1 MTTAND
7 QPVTLPGAALML
19 ALAGASAVT
28 GGAWALVAAILGK
41 PSSIVLVGPIAA
53 AAVTTCTVAGVL
65 VLTPWKPRPVSMWIN
80 MWLAQTVARLFVTP
94 VVAFLLY
101 SAARLPTWPLI
112 MAIGLI
118 YLTAVTSEAGVLA
131 MYLKR
136 LRPA

>member
-7 QPVTLPGAALML
+7 QPVTLPGTALMV

-28 GGAWALVAAILGK
+28 GGVWALVAAILGK
-41 PSSIVLVGPIAA
+41 PAPVIIVGPVAA
-53 AAVTTCTVAGVL
+53 AAVTACTVAGVM
-65 VLTPWKPRPVSMWIN
+65 VLMPWKPRPISMWIN
-80 MWLAQTVARLFVTP
+80 MWLAQTVARLIVTP